1 MIIIQAFKEHCEQQA
16 AHEVRGSRNAREYA
30 VKIARDT
37 APKRYRR
44 RMKTATTILRSVGM
58 NLGNYKFQDVRYVLD
73 VVTIAKVTDKMV
85 IGTCGERVP
94 IEKVILWGV

>member
-1 MIIIQAFKEHCEQQA
+1 MIIIQAFKEHCEKQA
-16 AHEVRGSRNAREYA
+16 EQEVRGSRNAREHA

-44 RMKTATTILRSVGM
+44 RLKTATAVLRSVGM
-58 NLGNYKFQDVRYVLD
+58 NLGSYVLD
-73 VVTIAKVTDKMV
+73 VVTIAKITDKMV

-94 IEKVILWGV
+94 IADVILWGV